1 MAATLPPFSPQLPSP
16 QALFLPLSV
25 WLEVAQSGA
34 GALRLPRRAHLSVA
48 LCCPRPPT
56 PLPCQPQP
64 LSCPGTS
71 TLEVVGRRH
80 WHRRRSVHASEHLPQ
95 GRTSCQSPREGP
107 GGGGGGPGGG
117 PCTGGNKCCSLRLK
131 KEPWCAQEG
140 THGNQTLPGSRL
152 RLALAL
158 GGGKPFPMRMSKNI
172 TLLCPGWLS
181 PSGASELAASSAF
194 ISTKDFTRVPP
205 ANRHPLPASR
215 PLPAV
220 GSGSVAGR
228 PTPAVGMHSF
238 NVCTVCVCACVC
250 TYVRV
255 NPAAHHSPTALGVF
269 VFVFISFRFTTER
282 S

>member
-1 MAATLPPFSPQLPSP
+1 M
-16 QALFLPLSV
+16 
-25 WLEVAQSGA
+25 
-34 GALRLPRRAHLSVA
+34 H
-48 LCCPRPPT
+48 
-56 PLPCQPQP
+56 
-64 LSCPGTS
+64 
-71 TLEVVGRRH
+71 RH
-80 WHRRRSVHASEHLPQ
+80 ES
-95 GRTSCQSPREGP
+95 
-107 GGGGGGPGGG
+107 
-117 PCTGGNKCCSLRLK
+117 NKCCSLWLK
-131 KEPWCAQEG
+131 KEPWCAQRS
-140 THGNQTLPGSRL
+140 THRNQTLPGSLLRL
-152 RLALAL
+152 ALALAL

-194 ISTKDFTRVPP
+194 ISTKDFMRVPP
-205 ANRHPLPASR
+205 ANRHRLPASC

-238 NVCTVCVCACVC
+238 NVCTVCACACVRVC

-255 NPAAHHSPTALGVF
+255 NPAARHSPTALGVF